1 MFCYIFNQA
10 DEVTFKLK
18 ICFTQLIRQV
28 EFRDDWAA
36 LHSTLL
42 RQVNWEIYLSHHTA
56 YCSVTASATQKQSTK
71 TKRERHV
78 KQTYKS
84 VIFYENIINAASKKW
99 TIFFK
104 GKEEKSTPPL
114 RDTMRT
120 YKGCTYLLCVNSMP
134 GYFEDHNTTET
145 EKSSKYHMGK
155 EQRNNDQ
162 KTPRI

>member
-1 MFCYIFNQA
+1 MNNF
-10 DEVTFKLK
+10 
-18 ICFTQLIRQV
+18 
-28 EFRDDWAA
+28 
-36 LHSTLL
+36 
-42 RQVNWEIYLSHHTA
+42 
-56 YCSVTASATQKQSTK
+56 
-71 TKRERHV
+71 
-78 KQTYKS
+78 
-84 VIFYENIINAASKKW
+84 
-99 TIFFK
+99 FFK

-162 KTPRI
+162 KIPRI